1 MKLVDRR
8 GFSKTGKPGGSGNE
22 VPAANCPQKKQPGS
36 ARRSYGDDARGLA
49 GAPRIVAGNRR
60 SDPLAWAVT
69 GGGIR
74 HGGPAMKT
82 VPWNTAIE
90 ALVLV
95 RLGQELGTE
104 SQFARAIHDLVAAVL
119 AFGT

>member
-1 MKLVDRR
+1 
-8 GFSKTGKPGGSGNE
+8 
-22 VPAANCPQKKQPGS
+22 
-36 ARRSYGDDARGLA
+36 LA

-74 HGGPAMKT
+74 HGGSAMKT
-82 VPWNTAIE
+82 VPWNTAIQT
-90 ALVLV
+90 LVLV